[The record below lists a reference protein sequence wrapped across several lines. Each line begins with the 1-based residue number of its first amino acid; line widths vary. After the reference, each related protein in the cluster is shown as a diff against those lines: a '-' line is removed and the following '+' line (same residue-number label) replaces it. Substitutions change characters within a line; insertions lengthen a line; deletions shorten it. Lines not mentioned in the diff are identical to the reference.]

1 MKLNLTTITALFL
14 PALALATATPRTTP
28 QSITVK
34 NFTRTFPDD
43 HTGVYRF
50 VIDYQFGTQACT
62 VTDVV
67 AGGAAGHSW
76 YGVFCE
82 ENHTWEVS
90 WGWDY
95 QGDFTVMT
103 IVDEPNQY
111 EAFFGYKSP
120 NGATGYKDQGPNTVQ
135 HT

>member
-1 MKLNLTTITALFL
+1 MKFPFTLTTVFALLL
-14 PALALATATPRTTP
+14 PAAIAIPTTTP
-28 QSITVK
+28 ISITLK

-43 HTGVYRF
+43 KTGVYKF
-50 VIDYQFGTQACT
+50 VIDYGFGIQACT
-62 VTDVV
+62 VTDR
-67 AGGAAGHSW
+67 AAGAASHSW

-95 QGDFTVMT
+95 KGDFTVLT
-103 IVDEPNQY
+103 VVDEPNQY

-120 NGATGYKDQGPNTVQ
+120 NGATSFIDQGPNTVQ